1 MRKIFKLNL
10 ELQESQTFELPR
22 GSKMMSVGNQGEKLK
37 VWYSDTGLTTK
48 RTFEFKVVG
57 TAFEDGYPN
66 ESDGWKFLGTV
77 LFMSGSLVVHVFW
90 RTL

>member
-57 TAFEDGYPN
+57 TGEGECPN

-90 RTL
+90 RAL